1 MKNHCNWKPEQI
13 KNKDGVLE
21 DPILYR
27 DLMKITDNNR
37 DLSLDIYRMVD
48 DQFIDKYGGVL
59 KYDSQGKPTLSSL
72 LKIAAVKHIFD
83 SRTDNALGNLN
94 KQFKAG
100 VYSYDEAIE
109 KVASFNR
116 NQNFNDKYFATITEI
131 TEGSDKGKMRFSIV
145 ESSPSVKRAL
155 ENMIIQRSFRDKL
168 LYVLANTGVKV
179 DFVDKMLG
187 ENTGV
192 EGIYSTMAPQ
202 RYSDTLYNIIQ
213 VLRGK
218 SNTLDVLKEETG
230 HLVVGIAENN
240 EKTKTLFDRLMKL
253 MKNVSP
259 KEVKEIL
266 ISRGG
271 YTEAQAEK
279 FADDTLM
286 AIESSDDA
294 QREAAGRII
303 ACELNKV
310 DAHLRPYNLNSKL
323 KSIVTLGKR
332 IASLFKALFKA
343 TKASFHNG
351 QDVNVD
357 IESELRKDNIIREA
371 KELARKFMN
380 QDLGDVTDA
389 FGTKEERHHQSLLEA
404 RVANRLVT
412 SFQGFIRQL
421 KNSGLSSAD
430 VQTLE
435 GEINKSL
442 KTRSIFE
449 STAKR
454 QRERIEAGLA
464 PEGSDEVFASRGYYN
479 MISSMLGSIEA
490 LITNMKGKQVAQL
503 EDEGETNFENTFL
516 GKLKGGRISEI
527 ADLNERIKNITQLLS
542 LIRLCNET
550 ISILNQ
556 LDNNGLAN
564 QELITNFNIDGL
576 KTSIANM
583 IMPIMQTVE
592 LYNRKVFEATLITI
606 NGGHDYIQASR
617 RLVKTKGA
625 ATTITDEIAPGTGVS
640 RATIAEFL
648 DGEINGVNL
657 VEDAH
662 WWGVWLQKM
671 GSSVDVINQLVS
683 NLYDFNKAEANKEM
697 YRYSQILLDWHER
710 VKEELG
716 DEDTSFVCELNK
728 EGQITGNIVQP
739 NFDYG
744 TWEKDFTEWQR
755 ETKNQLRKDNEEELS
770 KMNIYE
776 QREWFYEHMEPLYE
790 KWHKDHSQ
798 IRPEDYID
806 DLFDETGFE
815 QEGPRLRYL
824 PGTQYASNQWDK
836 LSDKQKEFVREYV
849 RIKQSLDQF
858 IEEYHPNSITSHR
871 LPQFRGTT
879 ISKMKHKNTY
889 VSPEGPRN
897 LRQRVHDTLMQKN
910 SAYRTLHD
918 EFIANFFEDALDEDF
933 GDNSCYNNEEDTFF
947 KGSAL
952 TDREYMRRVPVYGVN
967 KLSDLHNLST
977 DVVYSTMQYAAMALN
992 VRGMATTAAVLLN
1005 GMDILKERTISGL
1018 MEKSRR
1024 GDTSNVFKRYTKFL
1038 EMQVFNIRSNKF
1050 AIMKTK
1056 SGRTLLANKIMSWIS
1071 KEGSWWLLAGK
1082 VASGFVNTG
1091 TGCFQIVSEAAVGDH
1106 FNRTELIEAIYDY
1119 YKYAAQA
1126 NFTEGLAP
1134 LNRSNKYYSF
1144 IRYYDSLN
1152 QNESYFRDFT
1162 SHIQLGKM
1170 SQLRKVNYAMWV
1182 YESGNHFMQSL
1193 PYRLKGKHTKLYKL
1207 KEGVNPTAENLE
1219 NADNFVES
1227 GNIWD
1232 NFDEAQ
1238 LQRGKNVDKFRK
1250 EREKE
1255 TGKAYINERPT
1266 IITTPEE
1273 ATGMWGNPYQEEY
1286 YVKNPDGSFIRYDRS
1301 AQSRFQTQCRYMT
1314 DNMHGIYNSPDAL
1327 AVSQNVLG
1335 ASILT
1340 MKKYLFGYADK
1351 LFLTDRYSVA
1361 DGRNT
1366 EGCAITWLKMM
1377 DYYTRHGDLEM
1388 KTRLYSMGVPI
1399 LVSFALQFPGAQIL
1413 SAMSALSYNFL
1424 FSNANIKH
1432 IKNQMAKDGIAKYQQ
1447 DNVKRFDTYMRLALM
1462 LRTLGNLLSN
1472 SLFAHEQDDD
1482 SDDVVDLNWGE
1493 ESDNAILKLFGYDRY
1508 EEALSGELT
1517 KEGGRTLK
1525 QSPKTPGV
1533 LYTIVDD
1540 AIKNADSDE
1549 KKKALLRLQYGM
1561 GMSYYFL
1568 HRWQLESETLFPFDL
1583 NVNTVRET
1591 KTQLAQYANLYP
1603 VGPSWFGTTTDAIIN
1618 CFQAQKPVTYKY
1630 DKESE
1635 NFQQL
1640 YNRYGDWDEEKIPD
1654 IIYAIR
1660 TGQHIVAEDNKGVN
1674 KLIQMIPYL
1683 NSIGFFEDPYKAA
1696 VSYDF
1701 GRKMTSSQ

>member
-21 DPILYR
+21 DPILYE

-48 DQFIDKYGGVL
+48 QDFIDQYGGVL

-72 LKIAAVKHIFD
+72 LKIPAVKYIFD
-83 SRTDNALGNLN
+83 SRTDNVLGNLN

-100 VYSYDEAIE
+100 VYSYDEAVE

-116 NQNFNDKYFATITEI
+116 NPNFNDKYFATITEV
-131 TEGSDKGKMRFSIV
+131 TEGKDKGKMRFSII
-145 ESSPSVKRAL
+145 ENAPSAKRAL
-155 ENMIIQRSFRDKL
+155 ENMVIQRSFRDKL
-168 LYVLANTGVKV
+168 MYVLANTGVKV

-187 ENTGV
+187 QDAGV
-192 EGIYSTMAPQ
+192 EGIYSTYAPEK
-202 RYSDTLYNIIQ
+202 YAETLYNIIK
-213 VLRGK
+213 VLNGK
-218 SNTLDVLKEETG
+218 PNTLDVLKEETG

-240 EKTKTLFDRLMKL
+240 ARTKTLFDRLMKL

-259 KEVKEIL
+259 KEIKEIL
-266 ISRGG
+266 VSRGG
-271 YTEAQAEK
+271 YTEEQAQK

-294 QREAAGRII
+294 QREAAGRVI
-303 ACELNKV
+303 ACELDKV
-310 DAHLRPYNLNSKL
+310 DTHLRPYNLNRVAKTL
-323 KSIVTLGKR
+323 VTLGNR
-332 IASLFKALFKA
+332 IASLFKAIFKA
-343 TKASFHNG
+343 SKASLSKG
-351 QDVNVD
+351 KDVNVD

-371 KELARKFMN
+371 KELAKKFMN
-380 QDLGDVTDA
+380 QDLGDVEDA

-412 SFQGFIRQL
+412 SFQSFIRQL
-421 KNSGLSSAD
+421 KNSGLSPAD
-430 VQTLE
+430 AMALE
-435 GEINKSL
+435 GEINKGL
-442 KTRSIFE
+442 KVRKIFE
-449 STAKR
+449 HTAQR

-464 PEGSDEVFASRGYYN
+464 PEGTDEAYISRGYYN
-479 MISSMLGSIEA
+479 MISSMLESIKDVIQQMEGNTFEA
-490 LITNMKGKQVAQL
+490 LTSGNFSERLQN
-503 EDEGETNFENTFL
+503 GELAT
-516 GKLKGGRISEI
+516 IP
-527 ADLNERIKNITQLLS
+527 DLNEKIKCVTQLLS
-542 LIRLCNET
+542 LIRLCNEAET
-550 ISILNQ
+550 IMDQVSGVQ
-556 LDNNGLAN
+556 AN
-564 QELITNFNIDGL
+564 QEFVSTYNIDGL
-576 KTSIANM
+576 RSEIRNM
-583 IMPIMQTVE
+583 IVPIMKGVDTI
-592 LYNRKVFEATLITI
+592 NRQIFEASLATV
-606 NGGHDYIQASR
+606 NGGHDYIKASR
-617 RLVKTKGA
+617 RLVRDKGV
-625 ATTITDEIAPGTGVS
+625 TTITDEIRPGLGVNK
-640 RATIAEFL
+640 ATIQQFL
-648 DGEINGVNL
+648 DGEIDGKSL
-657 VEDAH
+657 TEDAH

-697 YRYSQILLDWHER
+697 YRYSQILLDLHER
-710 VKEELG
+710 IKEELG
-716 DEDTSFVCELNK
+716 DEDTSFMCELNK
-728 EGQITGNIVQP
+728 DGQITGNIVQP

-744 TWEKDFTEWQR
+744 TWEKDFDEWQKA
-755 ETKNQLRKDNEEELS
+755 TKKQLREDNEDELS
-770 KMNIYE
+770 KMNMYE
-776 QREWFYEHMEPLYE
+776 QGEWLYEHMQPLYE
-790 KWHKDHSQ
+790 EWHKEHSQ

-824 PGTQYASNQWDK
+824 PGTQYASDQWDK
-836 LSDKQKEFVREYV
+836 LSDKQKQFVREYV

-879 ISKMKHKNTY
+879 ISKMKHKSTY
-889 VSPEGPRN
+889 VSPEGARN
-897 LRQRVHDTLMQKN
+897 LRQKAHDKLMQKN
-910 SAYRTLHD
+910 SIYRTLHD

-947 KGSAL
+947 KGSSL
-952 TDREYMRRVPVYGVN
+952 TDREFMRRVPVYGVN
-967 KLSDLHNLST
+967 KLSDMHNLST
-977 DVVYSTMQYAAMALN
+977 DLVYSTMQYAAMSLN

-1005 GMDILKERTISGL
+1005 GVDILKERTINGL

-1106 FNRTELIEAIYDY
+1106 FNRQELIEAIYDY

-1152 QNESYFRDFT
+1152 QNDSYFRDFA

-1170 SQLRKVNYAMWV
+1170 SQLRRVNYAMWV

-1207 KEGVNPTAENLE
+1207 KEGVDPTAENLE
-1219 NADNFVES
+1219 DAENFIES

-1238 LQRGKNVDKFRK
+1238 LQRGKNVEKFRK
-1250 EREKE
+1250 KREKE
-1255 TGKAYINERPT
+1255 TGETYINERPV

-1273 ATGMWGNPYQEEY
+1273 ETGMWGNPYQEEY
-1286 YVKNPDGSFIRYDRS
+1286 YVKNPDGSFVRYDRS

-1314 DNMHGIYNSPDAL
+1314 DNMHGIYNNPDAL

-1335 ASILT
+1335 AAILT

-1366 EGCAITWLKMM
+1366 EGCAISWLKMM
-1377 DYYTRHGDLEM
+1377 DYYLRHGDWKM
-1388 KTRLYSMGVPI
+1388 KARLYSMGAPI
-1399 LVSFALQFPGAQIL
+1399 VASFALQFPGAQAL
-1413 SAMSALSYNFL
+1413 SAISALSYNFIV
-1424 FSNANIKH
+1424 SNANIKG
-1432 IKNQMAKDGIAKYQQ
+1432 IKNQMERDGIAKYQR
-1447 DNVKRFDTYMRLALM
+1447 DNIKRFDTYMRLALM
-1462 LRTLGNLLSN
+1462 LRTLGNLLTN
-1472 SLFAHEQDDD
+1472 SLFAHHQDDD
-1482 SDDVVDLNWGE
+1482 TDEVVELNWGE
-1493 ESDNAILKLFGYDRY
+1493 KTDDAILKMFGYDRY

-1517 KEGGRTLK
+1517 KAGGRTLK
-1525 QSPKTPGV
+1525 QSPKTPGL

-1540 AIKNADSDE
+1540 AIKNMDDDE
-1549 KKKALLRLQYGM
+1549 KRKALLRLQYGM

-1583 NVNTVRET
+1583 NVNTIKET

-1603 VGPSWFGTTTDAIIN
+1603 VGPSWFGTTSDAIIN
-1618 CFQAQKPVTYKY
+1618 CFEAQKPVTYKY

-1635 NFQQL
+1635 NFADL
-1640 YNRYGDWDEEKIPD
+1640 FERYGDWDEEKIPD
-1654 IIYAIR
+1654 FIYAVR
-1660 TGQHIVAEDNKGVN
+1660 TGQHIVAEDNRGVN
-1674 KLIQMIPYL
+1674 KLIQMVPYL
-1683 NSIGFFEDPYKAA
+1683 NSLGFFEDPYKAA